1 MRGPLTG
8 LNQINMLRVASLSLA
23 MLLISVS
30 GCMKGA
36 KTVAGA
42 RGGSNFK
49 AIPGELKTSYP
60 PNQNITRITFT
71 IKSNEGSPISG
82 VSTDFRAFDVTA
94 ADQAKVSPEKMRAE
108 MMAKWN
114 DGNYIMNADGVIAST
129 VCDAGFTRD
138 VCTGNL
144 AGPTSVTNQKGE
156 ASVGFTTPNAPG
168 GTIAVAVR
176 VPQDTTAGDLIE
188 FVLIRITPNDDFA
201 NSGISPLQSAL
212 IVIPMLFNDDGDPV
226 IKAGVGFNLLVYAPG
241 IPNTEVGKGFSFD
254 FDTTGSTEPVDG
266 ESVILPIGT
275 KRCDFRNG
283 QCIVPGGPFKVLK
296 PTTLT
301 FNAKATDPKFPVKP
315 TTITRPV
322 ITGAA
327 SQLILS
333 LTEVARGINNACI
346 GQLDITKP
354 CLDISADQD
363 LQDLYPMLIDEGGN
377 FVANADTTWEVTGPL
392 LGRLKNGTTITGKQS
407 LLPLGAGQGIL
418 TVRLTNKPSIYT
430 SVRYII
436 RSGVPESLTVTS
448 EHTIGSAS
456 AERATVPFGAKVQ
469 LFDKK
474 GNQCIDYTGQLR
486 LELTLQNMPV
496 ATNKFFLPADVD
508 ADTDKITMP
517 NHGYTDGVA
526 VQMTSSLTLPG
537 GVKPFTRYYVIVDN
551 VNTIRLATT
560 ADNATSKTNIDLTGP
575 GTGSLVVDA
584 SVPLGLT
591 NMIKPVSV
599 IDYMTTPLEIANGV
613 GQTSSSFLVTKV
625 PNSVAGEQLPQII
638 LSKSETALRIRD
650 PQAIVITAGPATQ
663 SLLRNASNGNG
674 AIWKSLANDDAPLG
688 YGLATDQQYYLYN
701 AGYDAAGNYV
711 GEVPS
716 YFWGVHYT
724 LDDKNPVA
732 SGYNAA
738 LSAFASL
745 DPSQFNL
752 ISSCPNPDVMSK
764 PGVSD
769 HTNQPVSNNLY
780 CGMHRGLGAKAGTNT
795 VYNSAGVP
803 GTGRILAI
811 PMSSMIRPN
820 LTSLLT
826 ITSGTATKFVFE
838 FRDAATGTTLSKP
851 ELDVPIEAGLP
862 FKIYI
867 HAQDAQSIDSAGYT
881 GVKDFDVVSYGG
893 KSWLGFSANLPNG
906 NLSCEFGITAP
917 GICVFPGTYT
927 LADVR
932 SLALM
937 SIKQTTPGGVTG
949 EFVKQL
955 KAKKSAEARIV
966 FADKKGLGVNS
977 YGAPTSEA
985 LPLTPTT
992 TGNGNWL
999 WVTADA
1005 DLGFG
1010 VVLTDMIGNYLRDV
1024 TTADG
1029 LVYEGFASEGPDLT
1043 GVFDPVIGSWLGSQ
1057 SSAWNA
1063 SYQVSNLFTEV
1074 VSQDSKLATPRKFYD
1089 PSVTADQ
1096 IQLRNISN
1104 DATKFSTV
1112 LVPQNR
1118 FGKGFA
1124 VARSSLP
1131 NSTLIGFPSPLIIV
1145 QPGKPE
1151 HIETIL
1157 SGTLDPVTGNYT
1169 NTVTAGMQCHDLKII
1184 LHDRKHNQVTSFT
1197 YVVDNVAL
1205 KLVRANSAN
1214 PGGLPDPHA
1223 MDYSFMTN
1231 TDNNQFYR
1239 SISHGSFSDGVM
1251 QGPFRDGFFLAG
1263 ATDADK
1269 GNSGGQSFGGEYSF
1283 FGGHDSPLADWWI
1296 GKVNIISGEISFPG
1310 QVCLYNGQDTS
1321 NYNGA
1326 EPFLDK
1332 FLQVDIKQFSS
1343 PDGSVNLDSDF
1354 TSRGAG
1360 IKYAGM
1366 NGALVGSDALT
1377 GHAHPDKFTVKRGLK
1392 HHLHPT
1398 FSDDLNG
1405 SGLVSN
1411 IMNLL
1416 AKNRTNNR
1424 DYYLGV
1430 MDRCAAPHCG
1440 TNNVY
1445 WHLHDESH
1453 NFIKPASATGFQTSG
1468 NISNAV
1474 GPAGALGSPSTTV
1487 FPSGQSRNVA
1497 TLNGP
1502 ASIYAS
1508 NNEIQ
1513 SIATCDGTLDF
1524 RCGYQFPVLIGPV
1537 DHMRVERAGAPTL
1550 SPDDPFGLVISVYD
1564 YYDNPTGGN
1573 VGFLGSQ
1580 AVNVSNLGI
1589 DRTLSAYWNEDP
1601 LPAPNDATLT
1611 PILFGVQ
1618 GGSHKQWSD
1627 RVSTPVKGVGFLGQV
1642 PSLITRI
1649 SELDSA
1655 TLSRI
1660 YNTGQD
1666 LVLNLTLTDNEM
1678 IPFCQTAGNCK
1689 STGVQTVTKSI
1700 ALSSV
1705 AGAQTATGITN
1716 SASITATEYLTSNY
1730 DGMFNTLPVVAGQ
1743 IYPFGPDNNRIIKT
1757 YACAKDAYGNLGDC
1771 AGPASFSFVSTSD
1784 PTVAVSTGAT
1794 SGQAF
1799 FSWYP
1804 KKPGTFKIQAVK
1816 NGKTGISD
1824 ELAIGSLPLAK
1835 FIVDNV
1841 TPAYSEAGAS
1851 VNVGDELK
1859 VKVCMAD
1866 QNWNIISAPVYA
1878 DGNLVTDPQAS
1889 LTMNFST
1896 STINANEEGKNIA
1909 FSTATGADFDASSF
1923 PLGPSTIKFTDGCA
1937 YLYAKVWAAAIYSNA
1952 PLMTLSYVDTLQKN
1966 RVVSGGGFNV
1976 KEVKEGLFHHYR
1988 TIISN
1993 VPPGKKDNALVPAWS
2008 NLGATNISV
2017 LNGGNRFDL
2026 TIYARDFYGN
2036 NVKDYSNN
2044 FTLKLKTQYGNIYPE
2059 WKLSCAAPANDKI
2072 CLNQSISPSPN
2083 GASVIVRNLA
2093 LDIPGN
2099 YLIMAENADGTGFE
2113 SNSDVLSAVSSIK
2126 SVKEY
2131 RVSAP
2136 DKSSVLPP
2144 GHGMSVYATVAA
2156 VDNSGAPVG
2165 GIDSILNALS
2175 FTWLDGAGQS
2185 LSSHSTSKC
2194 SPVLPT
2200 PYFKDGTATYDMN
2213 NQVMHLVKAETV
2225 ALNIKDNQVQPLQS
2239 NNTKQTLVETT
2250 GLNYEI
2256 SCTKFDGSSCSGT
2269 QATPSVM
2276 NATSEEPFSLKIKV
2290 FDVCQNSAMGPV
2302 QLVLKGRAVSGVGF
2316 AGGTPPLRL
2325 LSGSTSGTDGYGTI
2339 YVPMNGQTE
2348 VTVDKVY
2355 YHVANQTL
2363 TFDIIPAADNIFT
2376 NLIAPYHTYNPT
2388 LNTVKA
2394 YKLNELASQTVNV
2407 GQKMTFKLQA
2417 LDDGGNVIT
2426 GIDNLLRTQTY
2437 SWNGGVA
2444 GPNGELPDYP
2454 PIAGG
2459 VAPSGLDFTNG
2470 STSTIGVTF
2479 KKAEQI
2485 LDFYVMDNFVPAAS
2499 GVGGFGPTG
2508 QRRSGGGIYNLP
2520 IMVTQGLPNEFV
2532 LSATSTTHKAGV
2544 GFDVTVTAFDKYKNL
2559 VTGLGSDTL
2568 AFSWAGAS
2576 SSVANSINL
2585 TAKPAEV
2592 LATGSREFNSGTG
2605 SFTTTGAPFIL
2616 YRSNA
2621 TVLAPQE
2628 TPTLTVTGAK
2638 TGSQTATGQQLT
2650 ASLSFT
2656 VQPNDTIAYTRI
2668 STDSVYSTATDFH
2681 NQALTIT
2688 TDQTK
2693 SFFAHL
2699 FDPWGNYKGTSPST
2713 AWTGTGSVAGRL
2725 APTPSVTTT
2734 LTPTI
2739 TGPGVITADCSAV
2752 AAGCLPDSTGT
2763 ISVNPSPLVS
2773 FGVEQISH
2781 LEGAN
2786 LTAGDQMQLKVCM
2799 LDKNGQKITS
2809 LVQNG
2814 TTTVTDPDAT
2824 LNISASFINISLN
2837 DENNTLALST
2847 DKDANFVTKAFG
2859 EGAKQLK
2866 FTQGCFDLYA
2876 KVLKSGTY
2884 GVTAPLLQL
2893 SHVDT
2898 LQNNISVGGAGIK
2911 VGTVAAGPLDHY
2923 VTRADLFSAPT
2934 PYHVPAWASPGLEN
2948 QPATSGGNRFSV
2960 SVSARDLYG
2969 NSVAVN
2975 KTVNLSLVASDGV
2988 TAAASQIKCAA
2999 PNNDTSCLQF
3009 SLSNS
3014 SSTSI
3019 ANMAVD
3025 IGGVFYIAATDGTVG
3040 FSKSKSKGFTAD
3052 TSKLT
3057 VKQYV
3062 LTSPTSAIAGQ
3073 NISIKV
3079 EPKDVAGNNVQGAD
3093 TELNNLNFTWID
3105 GSGVSLATGHVSPAP
3120 SNSPPILVGPKLNFA
3135 GGTTTVNLALTKAET
3150 GLKINI
3156 KDDQTVPVT
3165 STNNTLT
3172 TVTSGL
3178 SLYYAINCTKVTG
3191 GGDCSGVSP
3200 ANAASLNASPSDQFN
3215 LTLKAFDQYQNPKTD
3230 GASLPAIAVTYES
3243 GVATLPGRLEQ
3254 ASVATPTDTNLKFQL
3269 LVPMNGVS
3277 QFTVPS
3283 LFHRAGAHV
3292 LSYMVDPTSTSYVGM
3307 SAKTY
3312 HSYDKHI
3319 DMVYRYVTSGLSSP
3333 VTAGVQ
3339 LNYSLQALDRAGN
3352 IVQGL
3357 DTQLNAQKFIW
3368 SGPTAAPNGALA
3380 SLPGLT
3386 SAPGSTLNFINGS
3399 VAINST
3405 FRNAESMNFSVT
3417 DDYLAPTT
3425 GVGAGIG
3432 GLGLGGRRIVEP
3444 YVISVSHATPTK
3456 YVISTDTTTVQ
3467 AGSAFDVKVTALD
3480 QFNNPA
3486 ISWLDDYL
3494 TFSWNNT
3501 ASPSIANPK
3510 TSSASTAGVYPQGL
3524 RSFDT
3529 TKAQFSTN
3537 TAQFLLYRSNADA
3550 LTPQEQPVLTVTGQ
3564 TPAAGNNPLT
3574 GSLTFTVQPSS
3585 SYGYVKIASSATMDA
3600 TTSLSGKPFSMS
3612 TNETK
3617 NLYAHLYD
3625 PWGNYRGNSAAVSWT
3640 GTGQIAGKFSPTSAS
3655 TTTLTA
3661 NTVGNGYISA
3671 DCSGLGAGCVTDSSG
3686 LVSVGAS
3693 PLKDFVVEHAS
3704 TPAEGASVQAG
3715 QEIPM
3720 RVCMLDKAGQRITTD
3735 VYVDGVKKTE
3745 ATGPID
3751 IPVTFAGLNI
3761 LGTVENKSIDL
3772 SKSTDAN
3779 FAANTFPLGLVSLS
3793 FTAGC
3798 ANFYAKLYATAT
3810 YNSAPL
3816 LQVFHS
3822 ATLQGGISVAGGGL
3836 KVTAVNPLGLDHFRV
3851 MPTRLSSSPQAN
3863 STQAWAVPGG
3873 NTYADA
3879 NGNRFDVDV
3888 WPLDLHGNRVSVANQ
3903 AVTLSA
3909 VGSDKVTALPRK
3921 LICASPLNNQACL
3934 TTTFSGNATTFSN
3947 LAVDTGGFIFYPI
3960 ATSGSVLTSPI
3971 NNNVYAAAS
3980 AKTVDKYV
3988 VSAPSSVSAG
3998 SAFNVTIAAVD
4009 KAGNNVTG
4017 ADTELRNL
4025 NLTWQDGQATPA
4037 LLSTHTAPGGQAPT
4051 GVSTGKLT
4059 FNSGSAT
4066 ASLMLT
4072 KAETELKINVKD
4084 DQATPVASSTTATTN
4099 VGVGGQTW
4107 YAVTCTRVSDASDC
4121 TGASGSAK
4129 PMTSSAND
4137 KFNLTLQSYDQYK
4150 NVKVITAS
4158 PQVSVA
4164 RISGASS
4171 TGSLEQHPLTATRS
4185 NSNNQLII
4193 PLTQASQGQA
4203 SLNYLFVRSAAQ
4215 AVSYQVD
4222 PTSATYD
4229 GMFTSTYH
4237 SYTPTIDS
4245 VYGYQVNSLPSSVA
4259 AGAPMTVSIAAVD
4272 RAGNAIAGIAAG
4284 LNAQTYT
4291 WSGAGTAPNNQA
4303 PVYPT
4308 PMTFDSDGR
4317 ITNKILTLF
4326 KAETLAANTLIV
4338 KDDYNGTGGNGG
4350 LNGAAY
4356 RQSFQWSPL
4365 VVNHAA
4371 PSQYVMTAPSTTPFA
4386 GTAFDVTVKVLDQYL
4401 NPATS
4406 WTSDNLAFSWS
4417 GASSSISNPKIS
4429 AVQTPG
4435 KPAAG
4440 TGTFAA
4446 GVFSTLTSPFVLYSA
4461 NPSAASPQETA
4472 TLTVTG
4478 STSAGTLNNAAL
4490 STTLSFTTQPAAA
4503 IGYVKITK
4511 TQTYSLAD
4519 VMTNV
4524 ALPLTN
4530 DQTQN
4535 LFAHAFDAY
4544 GNYKNSST
4552 NVTWSADGQLNG
4564 NLSPTSGTF
4573 TTVSPVSTGSGKVT
4587 ANCSTAIPDCIDDMT
4602 GDIGV
4607 SSAPLNSFAIRHVSP
4622 SVAGATV
4629 NVGDE
4634 IPLEVCMLDTKNQ
4647 KITSAVI
4654 SNGLTITDPNALLSV
4669 TFSTTGSITNTSEG
4683 AGIQLSTGT
4692 GTGANSFTSK
4702 AFALGSQSLQF
4713 AGGCAPFYAKVY
4725 KAGTYNSSSL
4735 LSVLYSDTVQSKII
4749 SGSGLKLTAANAGN
4763 LDHYVTSVGG
4773 LGGGSTTQAWA
4784 VPGSTDTA
4792 ASSNGNRFSVTVYAR
4807 DFYGNDISVSGKSL
4821 TLSLLK
4827 QDGTSASRNLICS
4840 ATMSNGTTCLNPSLN
4855 SNNTSVYNLAVD
4867 IGGQSFYVG
4876 ATDGSATT
4884 KLASSTLI
4892 NALASR
4898 KTVKQYNISAPATAV
4913 AGIIAPVTV
4922 TAVDISGAVISTA
4935 DSDLNSALNA
4945 GGLVFTWTDGTNDL
4959 STHTVNANAPITAPP
4974 TFVFGSAS
4982 VNLTFVKSETLTVN
4996 IKDNQSPAVASSNAS
5011 NTVVSAGTS
5020 LMYSI
5025 ACAKV
5030 SNSANC
5036 TGTSLTPATLIAS
5049 PTDLFNLTIQAYDQ
5063 YKNPKASGETTPV
5076 VSLSYLSGLADQAGY
5091 VEQTPVSAQLYANQP
5106 IVNTNNS
5113 SPVTINN
5120 LYHRGGN
5127 HTVQFGMG
5135 SSSNI
5140 GYFDA
5145 VYHTYTAHKD
5155 MVYSYAMSS
5164 SIPANVT
5171 AGAPQSFTIT
5181 ARDRFGNAAKN
5192 IDPDLK
5198 AQAYSWFGATG
5209 SPVYPSTASNV
5220 INFTNGQS
5228 DSLSVT
5234 FKKTETAG
5242 FYVQDNYSPSVAGIG
5257 GVGANNTRRS
5267 SSKSVIVKN
5276 ALADVFAMTSAT
5288 TNPKAGAG
5296 FDVTV
5301 QAKDVYGNIVTDYP
5315 SDNMT
5320 FSWNNTAS
5328 PSVTTV
5334 RNPTTTFS
5342 AASLGSVTMTSGS
5355 YSSSGGQFK
5364 IYRSNEMPTLTVTG
5378 TNTGN
5383 TRSAALSTT
5392 LRFGE
5397 TQPSDS
5403 HGYVKMTTA
5412 YTYSLASEL
5421 GTIAREITTDQTL
5434 TLYAHMFDEYGNY
5447 KGNSYNVVWSGSD
5460 ALNGKLTSPGAVSAM
5475 TPTTQGTGVVT
5486 ATCTGL
5492 TALCAPDNSGIYTVK
5507 PGNINKLVWQSPT
5520 PATIAQNTETCQQ
5533 LTLQAQDLSN
5543 NAVIVSAATGITFT
5557 SSGGDGEF
5565 FASATECSASQG
5577 GGATAAID
5585 SGIYHT
5591 TALAGSNGSR
5601 TANILAGQSTVSV
5614 WYANRVAT
5622 ATNGATVTAT
5632 IGSLT
5637 NSRQGQITAG
5647 PTKRFAITSSAFSIN
5662 AFGGADTPTC
5672 GAVTYKFQDTWGNDT
5687 PTTSSSTINLTSS
5700 SPNNTGSFYTDAACA
5715 SLITSGT
5722 RTVASGAA
5730 TDTVYYKDTQANAA
5744 TLTLPV
5750 SSTLSGNAAK
5760 AAQTVVA
5767 TVNPG
5772 TFAITSPAANSSVK
5786 DVTNPTTGPA
5796 FSWGSSLGARDYTVT
5811 YGTSTSCGTSIAAAN
5826 TTGTANLPGG
5836 LNGLYFVC
5844 VRANGYSG
5852 TAPGMPQRTASTDAT
5867 YKLLIDNAAPT
5878 GAITIPAAGITYIG
5892 PVTAATHTGA
5902 ANTTVFQGTAADTS
5916 AGVNKVEV
5924 ALQRTSDSKYWTG
5937 SAWGT
5942 TTATWL
5948 QASGTTAWTY
5958 AVADANFTDGSAYTL
5973 TARVTDN
5980 SLNPSTA
5987 TITKGLNWKSSA
5999 TSATIASGMPS
6010 SYSSWTTL
6018 GTPNPGVQVSS
6029 TGALVTTYSYQIVSG
6044 ATCPTTGYPGT
6055 WTPVATKITDSISS
6069 RGDGQ
6074 YTLCVIGRDEA
6085 ENVQVSATPSSWYK
6099 DTQAPNITAMAS
6111 QTVNSA
6117 YAVNP
6122 TVTDNIDA
6130 LASLTYAWTFV
6141 SSASNRCTG
6150 ASFSQSNI
6158 RNPSISATGC
6168 TNSWGAVTVRL
6179 TVTDRALNSANSDLT
6194 INWDQQPAYV
6204 SAITSTLTAGTSWKA
6219 LSAIPVK
6226 ISFTKDTGNF
6236 NRSSFNIV
6244 VSGSPTMT
6252 LNVLSTGGGAART
6265 AALTAGTYTNNGS
6278 GVVTIDASYTVQAG
6292 DADQF
6297 AAGVVLNAAA
6307 TTPFSSAS
6315 TVVDNTGTPGTA
6327 IANANATTGSTALS
6341 NANIRIDTVAPTS
6354 AVTLSGPVATGYVNL
6369 SNSTSTTALSGAAT
6383 GVNETTLSSTSLPA
6397 YKVITKGGTCSAATT
6412 GMSSTVPSPST
6423 ASMNT
6428 ITEATYV
6435 ICIKVT
6441 DPAGNDGYSVSGDI
6455 VLDRT
6460 PPVFTSMALANE
6472 ANDGRIN
6479 NTEQSSA
6486 LAVASAAVSSGADAT
6501 SNAVMYTVT
6510 QLTDCSAASGYAT
6523 TIPAVSAMN
6532 TDGTWYV
6539 CVRLTDKATNI
6550 IYGQSSSITRQ
6561 TTSAVIVSTSFQWNG
6576 DAADFFLNSTEKT
6589 TNTSAAIL
6597 SEAQA
6602 DKVGSTFKYA
6612 FGLAAS
6618 TTCNSSLT
6626 YSLSVVPTKAS
6637 FTADGVYRA
6646 CVEITD
6652 TVGNKSWYTTQNPT
6666 TNTLTVDTVLPS
6678 LTFTLANAAATDGY
6692 INAAENSDANALALA
6707 TESSPSTDLVAS
6719 TKRYKVIA
6727 FTTSCDFMSV
6737 GSSAQITIP
6746 KANSTDFGLESDY
6759 KICLMAQDTAGNI
6772 GYGSSAKIILDITAP
6787 TVGTY
6792 ALANDALG
6800 GYINDS
6806 KKNNTTAIVSYTG
6819 GNGTSIDYQVT
6830 QSATTDAGCA
6840 SLTAA
6845 SYSSTVPKSNSLGNE
6860 GTYRVCARV
6869 GDLALNYSYKIS
6881 ANIIK
6886 DITAPNRST
6895 GFDWQNGA
6903 SDGYLSAA
6911 EKTAALS
6918 ILTSIVTSDGTVDY
6932 ALGTTASCS
6941 AMTGYS
6947 STAITMAS
6955 VGVDNTAYR
6964 ACARMTDAAG
6974 NVAYYPPTTT
6984 LNVDTSTP
6992 TFSFTTTQ
7000 PTNRSKV
7007 VTLNIQATSTT
7018 TSALVTAKTDTDTY
7032 KYYYK
7037 VISGASADCGTVG
7050 TWSTAVLYNVATT
7063 GVSVSNNLNYPEGNV
7078 TICAKAE
7085 DGAGNQSTVVAA
7097 QWIKDVTLPAA
7108 FTLTAPTGLQ
7118 NSMTPT
7124 VTWTT
7129 PAWVTGG
7136 SPADTHTIELYVATE
7151 STCAVG
7157 NRKYS
7162 NAVITGVASTTQNQT
7177 ISGITTDG
7185 KYYICMYVS
7194 DLAGNKTGPITG
7206 SFEVETD
7213 TVHVSWTDSA
7223 GVNYGRKDN
7232 IGNFAGTNIA
7242 SGSTYMSRTSLAINS
7257 SNFAGVSYQ
7266 QVNGANSAMLFKQ
7279 ASAGGW
7285 GAEISPITSSNSSLV
7300 VGAFNEIAYNGDDVN
7315 LSFRGFNG
7323 ANLRLMGYAFEA
7335 RKDNNLNFNEG
7346 NMGVITDTSTTIA
7359 TDTTQYALV
7368 ATSTNLYL
7376 TEFGSTPRIVNRP
7389 SGCSRAVYTSTMFKS
7404 GSIFGAAIACVMSDN
7419 SCKVHFAEITFNT
7432 TSMAPSWQEIGTIM
7446 SSGCSIGAL
7455 TEADKPSLVIDRISS
7470 GTPWSALWVNRST
7483 ATHQLIRWSQEIPTG
7498 TSATRTEVVQTGTS
7512 LSYPSIAVDRIG
7524 RSYVL
7529 YKDGTSVIMKTN
7541 NSRDNSQ
7548 TIGGWSGAT
7557 STYTIPATTGVTG
7570 VGSIGITGMRGR
7582 SNTSGN

>member
-8 LNQINMLRVASLSLA
+8 LNKINMLRVASLSLV

-82 VSTDFRAFDVTA
+82 VSTDFRPFDVTA
-94 ADQAKVSPEKMRAE
+94 ADQAKVSPDKMRAE

-114 DGNYIMNADGVIAST
+114 DGNYMMNADGVIAST

-212 IVIPMLFNDDGDPV
+212 IVIPVLFNDDGDPV

-241 IPNTEVGKGFSFD
+241 IPNTEAGKGFSFD

-275 KRCDFRNG
+275 KRCEFRNG

-301 FNAKATDPKFPVKP
+301 FNAKPTDAKFPVKP

-346 GQLDITKP
+346 NQLDITKP
-354 CLDISADQD
+354 CLDVSADQD
-363 LQDLYPMLIDEGGN
+363 SLDLFPMLIDDGGN
-377 FVANADTTWEVTGPL
+377 FVASADTTWEVTGPL
-392 LGRLKNGTTITGKQS
+392 AGRLKNGTTITGKQTI
-407 LLPLGAGQGIL
+407 LPVGAGQGIL
-418 TVRLTNKPSIYT
+418 TVRLKDKPSIYT
-430 SVRYII
+430 SVRYVI
-436 RSGVPESLTVTS
+436 RSGTPESLTVTS

-469 LFDKK
+469 LYDKK
-474 GNQCIDYTGQLR
+474 GNQCIDYTGQLQV
-486 LELTLQNMPV
+486 ELSLNNMP
-496 ATNKFFLPADVD
+496 ASSNKFFMPADIEQL
-508 ADTDKITMP
+508 TDKITLSS
-517 NHGYTDGVA
+517 HGYSEGVA
-526 VQMTSSLTLPG
+526 VQLASTGALPG
-537 GVKPFTRYYVIVDN
+537 GLKPFTRYYVILDDA
-551 VNTIRLATT
+551 NTIRLAIST
-560 ADNATSKTNIDLTGP
+560 ADAASKNFIDLTSA
-575 GTGSLVVDA
+575 GTGSLVIDA
-584 SVPLGLT
+584 GVPLGLT
-591 NMIKPVSV
+591 NTVKPVSV

-613 GQTSSSFLVTKV
+613 GQTSSSFVVTKV
-625 PNSVAGEQLPQII
+625 PNSSAGEQLPQII
-638 LSKSETALRIRD
+638 LSKSSTSLRIKD
-650 PQAIVITAGPATQ
+650 PQAIVVTAGPATQ

-674 AIWKSLANDDAPLG
+674 AIWKSLATDDAPLG

-701 AGYDAAGNYV
+701 AGYDTAGNYV

-724 LDDKNPVA
+724 LDDKNPVTSA
-732 SGYNAA
+732 YNAA
-738 LSAFASL
+738 LTAFASL

-752 ISSCPNPDVMSK
+752 ISTCPNPDATPT

-780 CGMHRGLGAKAGTNT
+780 CGMHRGLGAKGGTNT

-811 PMSSMIRPN
+811 PTDTTIRPN

-838 FRDAATGTTLSKP
+838 FRDAATGTTLNKP
-851 ELDVPIEAGLP
+851 ELDLPIEAGLP

-867 HAQDAQSIDSAGYT
+867 HARDAQNIDSGGYK
-881 GVKDFDVVSYGG
+881 GIKALDVVSYGG

-906 NLSCEFGITAP
+906 NLSCEFGKTEP
-917 GICVFPGTYT
+917 GICEFSGTYT

-955 KAKKSAEARIV
+955 KAKSASEARIV
-966 FADKKGLGVNS
+966 FSDKKGLGVNS
-977 YGAPTSEA
+977 NGAPTSGA
-985 LPLTPTT
+985 LPLTATT
-992 TGNGNWL
+992 TPNGRS
-999 WVTADA
+999 VSADF

-1010 VVLTDMIGNYLRDV
+1010 VVLTDMAGNYLRDV

-1043 GVFDPVIGSWLGSQ
+1043 DVFDPVIGRWLGSQ

-1096 IQLRNISN
+1096 VQLTDVSN

-1118 FGKGFA
+1118 FGRGFA

-1131 NSTLIGFPSPLIIV
+1131 NSTLIGFPSPWLNITA
-1145 QPGKPE
+1145 GKPE

-1169 NTVTAGMQCHDLKII
+1169 NTVTAGMRCHDLKII
-1184 LHDRKHNQVTSFT
+1184 LHDRKHNQVSTFT

-1223 MDYSFMTN
+1223 MDYSFMT
-1231 TDNNQFYR
+1231 TTANNQFYR

-1251 QGPFRDGFFLAG
+1251 PGPFRDGFFLAG
-1263 ATDADK
+1263 ATDAD
-1269 GNSGGQSFGGEYSF
+1269 GRNSGGESFGGEYSF
-1283 FGGHDSPLADWWI
+1283 FGGKNSPLADWWI

-1321 NYNGA
+1321 NYNGS

-1332 FLQVDIKQFSS
+1332 FLQVDIKQFSA

-1377 GHAHPDKFTVKRGLK
+1377 GHAHPDKFTVKRGLE

-1411 IMNLL
+1411 IVNLL
-1416 AKNRTNNR
+1416 AENFTKNKQ
-1424 DYYLGV
+1424 YYLGV
-1430 MDRCAAPHCG
+1430 MDRCDAPHCG
-1440 TNNVY
+1440 TTNVY

-1487 FPSGQSRNVA
+1487 FPSGQSRNVS

-1513 SIATCDGTLDF
+1513 SIANCGGSIDF

-1537 DHMRVERAGAPTL
+1537 DHMRVERAGSPTL
-1550 SPDDPFGLVISVYD
+1550 SPDDPFGLVISLYD

-1573 VGFLGSQ
+1573 VGFRGSQ
-1580 AVNVSNLGI
+1580 NVNVSNLGI

-1601 LPAPNDATLT
+1601 LPAPNDATLK
-1611 PILFGVQ
+1611 PILFGAQ

-1627 RVSTPVKGVGFLGQV
+1627 RVSTPVKGVGPLGQAS
-1642 PSLITRI
+1642 SLITRI

-1660 YNTGQD
+1660 YNSAQD

-1705 AGAQTATGITN
+1705 AGAQTATAITN
-1716 SASITATEYLTSNY
+1716 SASIATKEYYTANY
-1730 DGMFNTLPVVAGQ
+1730 DGMFNTVPVVAGQ

-1771 AGPASFSFVSTSD
+1771 EGPASFSFVSTSD

-1804 KKPGTFKIQAVK
+1804 NKPGTFKIQAVK
-1816 NGKTGISD
+1816 NDKTSISD
-1824 ELAIGSLPLAK
+1824 ELVIGSLPLAK

-1841 TPAYSEAGAS
+1841 TPAYSEAGAT
-1851 VNVGDELK
+1851 VNAGDELK

-1896 STINANEEGKNIA
+1896 STINANEEGKTIL
-1909 FSTATGADFDASSF
+1909 FSTSGGADFDKDSF
-1923 PLGPSTIKFTDGCA
+1923 PLGPGTVKFTEGCA
-1937 YLYAKVWAAAIYSNA
+1937 FMYAKVSAKGTYLNS
-1952 PLMTLSYVDTLQKN
+1952 PLATLSYVDTAQKN
-1966 RVVSGGGFNV
+1966 KVVTGAGLAV
-1976 KEVKEGLFHHYR
+1976 KEVLPGAFHHYSLEFIKTLSDAANPR
-1988 TIISN
+1988 
-1993 VPPGKKDNALVPAWS
+1993 VPAWRD
-2008 NLGATNISV
+2008 AASV
-2017 LNGGNRFDL
+2017 TDYAINGGNRFDARVH
-2026 TIYARDFYGN
+2026 ARDAYGN
-2036 NVKDYSNN
+2036 AITISGSTI
-2044 FTLKLKTQYGNIYPE
+2044 TLSLGE
-2059 WKLSCAAPANDKI
+2059 
-2072 CLNQSISPSPN
+2072 
-2083 GASVIVRNLA
+2083 
-2093 LDIPGN
+2093 
-2099 YLIMAENADGTGFE
+2099 ADGANTPIAWNLLCAPDSPTPTSCLTQTFNGTTYVEVKKMAIDIARPYLMLKATDGDGRKVVGQF
-2113 SNSDVLSAVSSIK
+2113 SATSSLRSIK
-2126 SVKEY
+2126 EY
-2131 RVSAP
+2131 KVLAP
-2136 DKSSVLPP
+2136 DKTSVLPAA
-2144 GHGMSVYATVAA
+2144 HGDSVYLTVAA
-2156 VDNSGAPVG
+2156 VDNSGTSIS
-2165 GIDSILNALS
+2165 GIDSDLNLLN
-2175 FTWLDGAGQS
+2175 FTWLDGSGQS
-2185 LSSHSTSKC
+2185 LTGHSTSIC
-2194 SPVLPT
+2194 TPILPK
-2200 PYFKDGTATYDMN
+2200 PQFLLGVARYDSN
-2213 NQVMHLVKAETV
+2213 SYIMHLVKAETV
-2225 ALNIKDNQVQPLQS
+2225 ALNIKDNQAQPLQS
-2239 NNTKQTLVETT
+2239 NNTKQTLVEPY
-2250 GLNYEI
+2250 GLNYEM

-2269 QATPSVM
+2269 QTTPTVMKATP
-2276 NATSEEPFSLKIKV
+2276 EEYFDLTIKA
-2290 FDVCQNSAMGPV
+2290 FDSCRNP
-2302 QLVLKGRAVSGVGF
+2302 
-2316 AGGTPPLRL
+2316 
-2325 LSGSTSGTDGYGTI
+2325 
-2339 YVPMNGQTE
+2339 
-2348 VTVDKVY
+2348 
-2355 YHVANQTL
+2355 
-2363 TFDIIPAADNIFT
+2363 T
-2376 NLIAPYHTYNPT
+2376 NLPANFQFGAIRDITGVFPFGQMLQRPDAQNKFSYHSVSNAYSITTTGQAELTLDKLYYVNAWASLVSFGTVYDVFANKYGGIVSPYHDVRSTINSVYGYSFSDFSVQNVAAGKKVTFRLVAGT
-2388 LNTVKA
+2388 LGGAAVKGVD
-2394 YKLNELASQTVNV
+2394 S
-2407 GQKMTFKLQA
+2407 
-2417 LDDGGNVIT
+2417 
-2426 GIDNLLRTQTY
+2426 LLRAQTY
-2437 SWNGGVA
+2437 TWFGGSKSPS
-2444 GPNGELPDYP
+2444 GDFPDYP
-2454 PIAGG
+2454 PTIGG
-2459 VAPSGLDFTNG
+2459 ATGVGLDFTDG
-2470 STSTIGVTF
+2470 VTSPISVTF
-2479 KKAEQI
+2479 KKAEYIQ
-2485 LDFYVMDNFVPAAS
+2485 DFYVMDDFVPGPS
-2499 GVGGFGPTG
+2499 GVGGSGLNG
-2508 QRRSGGGIYNLP
+2508 RRRSAGWNVYNTPELP
-2520 IMVTQGLPNEFV
+2520 IQVGHGLPSQFV
-2532 LSATSTTHKAGV
+2532 LTSSSTAQKAGV
-2544 GFDVTVTAFDKYKNL
+2544 GFDVTVTAFDKFKNL

-2568 AFSWAGAS
+2568 TYAWTGAS
-2576 SSVANSINL
+2576 ASVANSINS
-2585 TAKPAEV
+2585 TAKSAEV
-2592 LATGSREFNSGTG
+2592 LTTGLRTFDDNSA
-2605 SFTTTGAPFIL
+2605 SFTTAGAPFVL

-2638 TGSQTATGQQLT
+2638 TGSQTETGQQLT

-2699 FDPWGNYKGTSPST
+2699 FDPWGNYKGTSPNT

-2739 TGPGVITADCSAV
+2739 TGPGVITASCDAV

-2773 FGVEQISH
+2773 FGIEQISH
-2781 LEGAN
+2781 AEGAN

-2814 TTTVTDPDAT
+2814 TTTVTDPEAT
-2824 LNISASFINISLN
+2824 LNISVSFINISLN
-2837 DENNTLALST
+2837 DENNTLVLST

-2911 VGTVAAGPLDHY
+2911 VGAVAAGPLDHY
-2923 VTRADLFSAPT
+2923 VTRADLFFAPT
-2934 PYHVPAWASPGLEN
+2934 PYHVPAWASPGLTN

-2969 NSVAVN
+2969 NSVAVT

-2988 TAAASQIKCAA
+2988 TAAVSQIKCAA

-3014 SSTSI
+3014 SFTSI

-3073 NISIKV
+3073 NTNIKV

-3093 TELNNLNFTWID
+3093 SELNNLNFTWID

-3150 GLKINI
+3150 DLKINI

-3172 TVTSGL
+3172 TVTPGS

-3191 GGDCSGVSP
+3191 GGDCSGVSA

-3243 GVATLPGRLEQ
+3243 GVATLPGKLEQ

-3292 LSYMVDPTSTSYVGM
+3292 LSYMVDPISTSYVGM

-3312 HSYDKHI
+3312 HSYNKHI
-3319 DMVYRYVTSGLSSP
+3319 DMVYRYVTSGLSSS
-3333 VTAGVQ
+3333 VTSGVQ
-3339 LNYSLQALDRAGN
+3339 LNYSLQALDVAEN
-3352 IVQGL
+3352 IVKGL
-3357 DTQLNAQKFIW
+3357 DAQLNSQKFIW

-3386 SAPGSTLNFINGS
+3386 SAPGSTLNFSEGS
-3399 VAINST
+3399 ANLST
-3405 FRNAESMNFSVT
+3405 TFTNAESMNFSVT
-3417 DDYLAPTT
+3417 DDYLPPTT

-3432 GLGLGGRRIVEP
+3432 GLGINGRRIMQP
-3444 YVISVSHATPTK
+3444 FGIAVSHATPTK
-3456 YVISTDTTTVQ
+3456 YVISTENTTVQ
-3467 AGSAFDVKVTALD
+3467 AGSALDVKVTALD

-3486 ISWLDDYL
+3486 ISWLSDNL

-3529 TKAQFSTN
+3529 TKAQFST
-3537 TAQFLLYRSNADA
+3537 TAAQFVLYRSNADA

-3564 TPAAGNNPLT
+3564 NPAAGNNPLT
-3574 GSLTFTVQPSS
+3574 GTLTFTVQPSS

-3625 PWGNYRGNSAAVSWT
+3625 PWGNYRGNSGAVSWT
-3640 GTGQIAGKFSPTSAS
+3640 GTGQITGKFSPTSAS

-3661 NTVGNGYISA
+3661 NTVGNGNISA

-3704 TPAEGASVQAG
+3704 TPAEGATVQAG

-3822 ATLQGGISVAGGGL
+3822 ATLQGGLSVGGSGL

-3879 NGNRFDVDV
+3879 NGNRFDVAV

-3909 VGSDKVTALPRK
+3909 VGSDKVTALPRS

-3934 TTTFSGNATTFSN
+3934 TTSFSGIATTFSN

-4025 NLTWQDGQATPA
+4025 NLTWQDGQATPT

-4129 PMTSSAND
+4129 PMTGSAND

-4171 TGSLEQHPLTATRS
+4171 TGSLEQHPLTATRNFS
-4185 NSNNQLII
+4185 NNNQLIV
-4193 PLTQASQGQA
+4193 PMNQASQGLA
-4203 SLNYLFVRSAAQ
+4203 SLNNLFVRSAAQ

-4272 RAGNAIAGIAAG
+4272 PAGNAIAGIAAG

-4326 KAETLAANTLIV
+4326 KAETLATNTLIV
-4338 KDDYNGTGGNGG
+4338 KDNYNGTGGNGG
-4350 LNGAAY
+4350 LNGATY

-4406 WTSDNLAFSWS
+4406 WTSDNLTFSWS

-4446 GVFSTLTSPFVLYSA
+4446 GVLATLTSPFVLYSA

-4478 STSAGTLNNAAL
+4478 STSAGTLNNAVL
-4490 STTLSFTTQPAAA
+4490 STTLSFTTQPATA
-4503 IGYVKITK
+4503 ISYVKITK
-4511 TQTYSLAD
+4511 IQPYSLAD

-4552 NVTWSADGQLNG
+4552 NVAWSADGQLSG

-4573 TTVSPVSTGSGKVT
+4573 TTVSPVSTGSGKIT
-4587 ANCSTAIPDCIDDMT
+4587 ANCSTAISGCIDDMT
-4602 GDIGV
+4602 GDIGI
-4607 SSAPLNSFAIRHVSP
+4607 SSAPLSSFAIRHVLP
-4622 SVAGATV
+4622 SVVGATV

-4654 SNGLTITDPNALLSV
+4654 SNGVTITDPNALLSV

-4827 QDGTSASRNLICS
+4827 QDGTSAGRSLICS
-4840 ATMSNGTTCLNPSLN
+4840 ATLSNGTSCLSQTLN
-4855 SNNTSVYNLAVD
+4855 SNNTLVYNLAVD

-4892 NALASR
+4892 NAVASR

-4959 STHTVNANAPITAPP
+4959 STHTVNANAPITARP

-5030 SNSANC
+5030 SNNANC

-5049 PTDLFNLTIQAYDQ
+5049 PTDTFNLTIQAYDQ

-5076 VSLSYLSGLADQAGY
+5076 VSLTYVSGLASTAGF
-5091 VEQTPVSAQLYANQP
+5091 VEQTPVSAQLFANQP

-5113 SPVTINN
+5113 SPVTISN

-5127 HTVQFGMG
+5127 HTVQFGMD

-5155 MVYSYAMSS
+5155 MVYSYTMSN
-5164 SIPANVT
+5164 IPANVT
-5171 AGAPQSFTIT
+5171 AGSSQAFTIT
-5181 ARDRFGNAAKN
+5181 AKDKFGNSATN
-5192 IDPDLK
+5192 IDLDLK

-5209 SPVYPSTASNV
+5209 SPVYPSTAANG

-5234 FKKTETAG
+5234 FKKAETAG
-5242 FYVQDNYSPSVAGIG
+5242 FYVQDNYSSSVAGIG
-5257 GVGANNTRRS
+5257 GVGTNNTRRS

-5288 TNPKAGAG
+5288 PNPKAGAG

-5301 QAKDVYGNIVTDYP
+5301 QAKDVYNNIVTDYP
-5315 SDNMT
+5315 SDNLT

-5342 AASLGSVTMTSGS
+5342 AASLGSVTMTLGS
-5355 YSSSGGQFK
+5355 YGSSGGQFK
-5364 IYRSNEMPTLTVTG
+5364 IYRSNETPTLTVTG

-5392 LRFGE
+5392 LMFGA

-5412 YTYSLASEL
+5412 YTYRPATVL

-5475 TPTTQGTGVVT
+5475 TPTTQGTGIVT

-5520 PATIAQNTETCQQ
+5520 PETITQNTENCQQ

-5565 FASATECSASQG
+5565 FASATECSTSQG
-5577 GGATAAID
+5577 GSAPATID

-5601 TANILAGQSTVSV
+5601 TANILGGQSTVSV
-5614 WYANRVAT
+5614 WYANRVTT

-5647 PTKRFAITSSAFSIN
+5647 PTKRFAITSSAFSIY
-5662 AFGGADTPTC
+5662 AGSAGAETPSC
-5672 GAVTYKFQDTWGNDT
+5672 GAVTYKFQDTWSNDT
-5687 PTTSSSTINLTSS
+5687 PTTASSTINLTSS
-5700 SPNNTGSFYTDAACA
+5700 SPNNTGSFYTDAACTSPIA
-5715 SLITSGT
+5715 SGA

-5867 YKLLIDNAAPT
+5867 YKLLIDNVAPT

-5987 TITKGLNWKSSA
+5987 TITKGFNWKSSA
-5999 TSATIASGMPS
+5999 TSATITSGLPS

-6044 ATCPTTGYPGT
+6044 ATCPATGYPGT

-6085 ENVQVSATPSSWYK
+6085 ENVQAAASATPSSWYK
-6099 DTQAPNITAMAS
+6099 DTQAPNISAMAS
-6111 QTVNSA
+6111 QTVNAA

-6122 TVTDNIDA
+6122 TVADNIDA
-6130 LASLTYAWTFV
+6130 VANLTYAWTFV
-6141 SSASNRCTG
+6141 SSASNRCTS
-6150 ASFSQSNI
+6150 ASFSQQNI

-6179 TVTDRALNSANSDLT
+6179 TVTDRALNSATSDLT

-6204 SAITSTLTAGTSWKA
+6204 SAITSSLTASSFCRFGHCGATAQSTIPISIVFTKDSGNFNRNTFSLTVTGSPSMNLNIVGTGSVIRTATLTAGTYANDAS
-6219 LSAIPVK
+6219 
-6226 ISFTKDTGNF
+6226 GN
-6236 NRSSFNIV
+6236 V
-6244 VSGSPTMT
+6244 TVP
-6252 LNVLSTGGGAART
+6252 A
-6265 AALTAGTYTNNGS
+6265 TYTIQTG
-6278 GVVTIDASYTVQAG
+6278 DASSS
-6292 DADQF
+6292 
-6297 AAGVVLNAAA
+6297 AAGLVLNAGSA
-6307 TTPFSSAS
+6307 TPFNSSTS
-6315 TVVDNTGTPGTA
+6315 VVDNTGGSGTA
-6327 IANANATTGSTALS
+6327 ISNSGVPTTGTSALS
-6341 NANIRIDTVAPTS
+6341 NRAITIDTVAPT
-6354 AVTLSGPVATGYVNL
+6354 ATGTLANAAIGGYINDSEKNL
-6369 SNSTSTTALSGAAT
+6369 ATDLISAAVGA
-6383 GVNETTLSSTSLPA
+6383 ETLSSTDVPQ
-6397 YKVITKGGTCSAATT
+6397 YKLITLATT
-6412 GMSSTVPSPST
+6412 CDSNVTGLSTTILTPSSASMSSL
-6423 ASMNT
+6423 
-6428 ITEATYV
+6428 TEGTYRV
-6435 ICIKVT
+6435 CMRIV
-6441 DPAGNDGYSVSGDI
+6441 DRAGNVGYSVSNNI
-6455 VLDRT
+6455 VIDRT
-6460 PPVFTSMALANE
+6460 FPLYTGITVPDTL
-6472 ANDGRIN
+6472 IN
-6479 NTEQSSA
+6479 NTEQSLTTAIANS
-6486 LAVASAAVSSGADAT
+6486 VQ
-6501 SNAVMYTVT
+6501 YTM
-6510 QLTDCSAASGYAT
+6510 TDPAT
-6523 TIPAVSAMN
+6523 TDPVTYAVTINATCDGTISYSATMPRIMDLTSDN
-6532 TDGTWYV
+6532 TWYV
-6539 CVRLTDKATNI
+6539 CTKLVDLASNTT
-6550 IYGQSSSITRQ
+6550 YGQSVSISRQ
-6561 TTSAVIVSTSFQWNG
+6561 TVAAQLTAGTLKWTG
-6576 DAADFFLNSTEKT
+6576 DSADFYLNTTEQGGT
-6589 TNTSAAIL
+6589 GDIL
-6597 SEAQA
+6597 TVATA
-6602 DKVGSTFKYA
+6602 DKAGVTFKYA
-6612 FGLAAS
+6612 ITNATSANCNSLSYSSASLPAKTAFSITNSTYKACVQMTDAVGNLSYAS
-6618 TTCNSSLT
+6618 TSDTTNLYVDLTAPTLT
-6626 YSLSVVPTKAS
+6626 Y
-6637 FTADGVYRA
+6637 
-6646 CVEITD
+6646 
-6652 TVGNKSWYTTQNPT
+6652 
-6666 TNTLTVDTVLPS
+6666 
-6678 LTFTLANAAATDGY
+6678 TLANAAADAY
-6692 INAAENSDANALALA
+6692 INASERSDASALAMATVTAASDMKTGYPQYSLIASTTTCASGASGSWSATLPKANGPANSDATYIICAWLLDNAGNSAFSASSTITVKVSQPSITAVTLINNAADGWLNIAERLLTNALVSTTSSGATATSYVVVSAITICNASAGTFSTTMPASNSTAISSDAVTYRVCARVEDAAKNYHYLASGDIKHDTASPTLGSGFALIGDAASGAGGSTGSFINNGNKAAAGAILSAPVATDANTVAYKYLTVGSATVCGALA
-6707 TESSPSTDLVAS
+6707 GTYTTTLPDRTTMTTDG
-6719 TKRYKVIA
+6719 TYK
-6727 FTTSCDFMSV
+6727 FCSEM
-6737 GSSAQITIP
+6737 
-6746 KANSTDFGLESDY
+6746 K
-6759 KICLMAQDTAGNI
+6759 DTAGNI
-6772 GYGSSAKIILDITAP
+6772 GYATSANLVRDTAVPTLSFASGTPSARSKTTNTLNIAISGTDTAKYYYAIVYGYHGDGVCSSATYAGPVAQGSNIITDLTAYNDGWLTVCARAQDGALNTQTVANVTAYSWTKDIAAPAALTITAP
-6787 TVGTY
+6787 T
-6792 ALANDALG
+6792 
-6800 GYINDS
+6800 S
-6806 KKNNTTAIVSYTG
+6806 
-6819 GNGTSIDYQVT
+6819 
-6830 QSATTDAGCA
+6830 
-6840 SLTAA
+6840 
-6845 SYSSTVPKSNSLGNE
+6845 
-6860 GTYRVCARV
+6860 
-6869 GDLALNYSYKIS
+6869 
-6881 ANIIK
+6881 
-6886 DITAPNRST
+6886 
-6895 GFDWQNGA
+6895 
-6903 SDGYLSAA
+6903 
-6911 EKTAALS
+6911 
-6918 ILTSIVTSDGTVDY
+6918 
-6932 ALGTTASCS
+6932 
-6941 AMTGYS
+6941 
-6947 STAITMAS
+6947 
-6955 VGVDNTAYR
+6955 
-6964 ACARMTDAAG
+6964 
-6974 NVAYYPPTTT
+6974 
-6984 LNVDTSTP
+6984 
-6992 TFSFTTTQ
+6992 
-7000 PTNRSKV
+7000 
-7007 VTLNIQATSTT
+7007 
-7018 TSALVTAKTDTDTY
+7018 
-7032 KYYYK
+7032 
-7037 VISGASADCGTVG
+7037 VIS
-7050 TWSTAVLYNVATT
+7050 NV
-7063 GVSVSNNLNYPEGNV
+7063 
-7078 TICAKAE
+7078 
-7085 DGAGNQSTVVAA
+7085 
-7097 QWIKDVTLPAA
+7097 
-7108 FTLTAPTGLQ
+7108 
-7118 NSMTPT
+7118 TPT

-7129 PAWVTGG
+7129 PAWVT
-7136 SPADTHTIELYVATE
+7136 SPTSPIAPDPHTVTLKVARD
-7151 STCAVG
+7151 STCTSLPAG
-7157 NRKYS
+7157 AAFS
-7162 NAVITGVASTTQNQT
+7162 GITGVANTTQSQALTATLGDGLWYVCMTVTDAALNVT
-7177 ISGITTDG
+7177 NISGQ
-7185 KYYICMYVS
+7185 
-7194 DLAGNKTGPITG
+7194 
-7206 SFEVETD
+7206 FEVETD
-7213 TVHVSWTDSA
+7213 TVHVSWTDSNGIRYGLYDNLA
-7223 GVNYGRKDN
+7223 WTTETVASGGGSYDGRTSLQVDGSGASFVSFKVND
-7232 IGNFAGTNIA
+7232 GTNTSLRYRKRTA
-7242 SGSTYMSRTSLAINS
+7242 ANTWTTETMVNSYANSTTPDVGLYSELAINS
-7257 SNFAGVSYQ
+7257 YPRMLTAFFGFDGTDYGLFIGVSSSQ
-7266 QVNGANSAMLFKQ
+7266 GVSQIIGTSAQFTDMALAVGPASTADPVFSAVAVGGQLKILKKDSAASTLTLPTNCANVSRVSAAAKDD
-7279 ASAGGW
+7279 ST
-7285 GAEISPITSSNSSLV
+7285 ISL
-7300 VGAFNEIAYNGDDVN
+7300 
-7315 LSFRGFNG
+7315 
-7323 ANLRLMGYAFEA
+7323 
-7335 RKDNNLNFNEG
+7335 
-7346 NMGVITDTSTTIA
+7346 
-7359 TDTTQYALV
+7359 
-7368 ATSTNLYL
+7368 
-7376 TEFGSTPRIVNRP
+7376 
-7389 SGCSRAVYTSTMFKS
+7389 
-7404 GSIFGAAIACVMSDN
+7404 AIACQSSGN
-7419 SCKVHFAEITFNT
+7419 SCSAYYGDVTYTSGTNTFTGPSAGSWTTVGTIKASSCDTNTLTDDDRPSIMVNRQNAGKVSIVWNDQTNKTLNHWTNESGSGVNTLILTGT
-7432 TSMAPSWQEIGTIM
+7432 TSMGQQTI
-7446 SSGCSIGAL
+7446 AL
-7455 TEADKPSLVIDRISS
+7455 D
-7470 GTPWSALWVNRST
+7470 
-7483 ATHQLIRWSQEIPTG
+7483 QLGKAYII
-7498 TSATRTEVVQTGTS
+7498 
-7512 LSYPSIAVDRIG
+7512 
-7524 RSYVL
+7524 
-7529 YKDGTSVIMKTN
+7529 YKDGDALKYITN
-7541 NSRDNSQ
+7541 NGRATGLYTNVWSSAS
-7548 TIGGWSGAT
+7548 TIVSGT
-7557 STYTIPATTGVTG
+7557 SITG
-7570 VGSIGITGMRGR
+7570 VGTIGITGMKGRG
-7582 SNTSGN
+7582 TFTGGK